1 MSTVAAV
8 DNTKYGH
15 LLSEALPR
23 KIVSPEQNEQY
34 LQIVENLI
42 DKGAENFT
50 PEEHD
55 LFDLLIILIESFEEK
70 AYAMPNVPVP
80 ERIKYLLEE
89 KDLRQKDLY
98 PLFGSEGVVSDILSG
113 RRPVTLKTAQKLAG
127 FFKVPFDLFIGDEE

>member
-1 MSTVAAV
+1 MTVIEAV
-8 DNTKYGH
+8 DNAKYGR
-15 LLSEALPR
+15 LLSETLPR
-23 KIVSPEQNEQY
+23 KIVSPEQNEHY
-34 LQIVENLI
+34 LQIVESLI

-55 LFDLLIILIESFEEK
+55 LFDLLVTLIEDFEEK
-70 AYAMPNVPVP
+70 TYAMPCVSVP

-113 RRPVTLKTAQKLAG
+113 RRSITLKTAQKLAG
-127 FFKVPFDLFIGDEE
+127 FFKVPFDLFIEDKE